1 MIPFPSYCCFGCFLR
16 SHLLTHAHT
25 HLWTIFTSH
34 THEDDAF
41 VVFVLFGF
49 RVIHI
54 PFSMVPIAIHAKM
67 QCISHLCCGCYWCC
81 CFMCFFFFLFWRER
95 KSERSFSISP
105 FSTVRILTNPMF
117 GMMRCASYIYIHSID
132 GMQPNEK
139 QNFNYSHLKSD
150 GTFFLCTTK

>member
-81 CFMCFFFFLFWRER
+81 CFMLVFFFLL
-95 KSERSFSISP
+95 
-105 FSTVRILTNPMF
+105 ILTREKEREIVLHF
-117 GMMRCASYIYIHSID
+117 ALLYRSHFDESDVRDDAMRFIYIHT
-132 GMQPNEK
+132 
-139 QNFNYSHLKSD
+139 FNRWYATEWETKFQLFALKVWRHILSMYN
-150 GTFFLCTTK
+150 